1 MENDKI
7 PKPNLILDNTSL
19 GWLVALGI
27 YDFSTWKH
35 SRRVAE
41 IASALARLRKVSKEI
56 RELIWYG
63 ALLHD
68 IGKIYIPQKILQK
81 PELLSKPEWKL
92 MRRHPVFAYNLLTTN
107 KSIAIIKNVAYC
119 HHEKWDGSGY
129 PRGLKGK
136 EIPMAARIFAVVD
149 VWDALRSDRPYRK
162 AWSENKVRNYIG
174 SESGTHFDPQ
184 IANSFLGMDI
194 ASVQI

>member
-1 MENDKI
+1 MNNDTTL
-7 PKPNLILDNTSL
+7 KPNLILDNTSL

-41 IASALARLRKVSKEI
+41 VASALARLRKVKEEM

-81 PELLSKPEWKL
+81 PDTLSEPEWKL

-129 PRGLKGK
+129 PRGLKGD
-136 EIPMAARIFAVVD
+136 EIPLAARIFAVVD
-149 VWDALRSDRPYRK
+149 VWDALRSDRPYRR
-162 AWSENKVRNYIG
+162 AWSEGKVRDYIG

-184 IANSFLGMDI
+184 IADSFLGMELGSI
-194 ASVQI
+194 QI

>member
-1 MENDKI
+1 MEFESFE
-7 PKPNLILDNTSL
+7 KPNLILDNTSL

-41 IASALARLRKVSKEI
+41 IASALAKLRKVKDEI
-56 RELIWYG
+56 REYIWYG

-81 PELLSKPEWKL
+81 PDTLSSQEWKL

-107 KSIAIIKNVAYC
+107 KSIAIIKNIAYC

-129 PRGLKGK
+129 PRGLKGD
-136 EIPMAARIFAVVD
+136 EIPLAARIFAVVD
-149 VWDALRSDRPYRK
+149 VWDALCSNRPYRR
-162 AWSENKVRNYIG
+162 AWQEDKVRTFIG
-174 SESGTHFDPQ
+174 NESGKHFDPK
-184 IANSFLGMDI
+184 ITETFLNMEVDSI
-194 ASVQI
+194 PV

>member
-1 MENDKI
+1 MENNMM

-27 YDFSTWKH
+27 YDFTTWKH

-41 IASALARLRKVSKEI
+41 VASTLARLRKVKEEI

-81 PELLSKPEWKL
+81 PDSLSDEEWKL
-92 MRRHPVFAYNLLTTN
+92 MRRHPVYAYNLLTTN
-107 KSIAIIKNVAYC
+107 KSIAVIKNIAYC

-129 PRGLKGK
+129 PRGLKGE
-136 EIPMAARIFAVVD
+136 EIPLAARIFAVVD

-162 AWSENKVRNYIG
+162 AWSEDKVRHYIG
-174 SESGTHFDPQ
+174 DESGTHFDPQ
-184 IANSFLGMDI
+184 IVGSFLDMDI

>member
-1 MENDKI
+1 MEDIIDSKV
-7 PKPNLILDNTSL
+7 NLIFDNTSL

-41 IASALARLRKVSKEI
+41 IASSLAQKRRAEDDV
-56 RELIWYG
+56 REYIWYG

-81 PELLSKPEWKL
+81 PDTLSEQEWKL
-92 MRRHPVFAYNLLTTN
+92 MRRHPIFAYNLLTTN
-107 KSIAIIKNVAYC
+107 KSMVIVRNIAYC

-129 PRGLKGK
+129 PRGLVGDS
-136 EIPMAARIFAVVD
+136 IPIAARIFAVVD
-149 VWDALRSDRPYRK
+149 VWDALRSDRPYRR
-162 AWSENKVRNYIG
+162 AWPEEKVREYIG
-174 SESGTHFDPQ
+174 SESGKHFDPQ
-184 IANSFLGMDI
+184 IATTFLNMDM
-194 ASVQI
+194 ASVNI

>member
-1 MENDKI
+1 MEDIIDSKV
-7 PKPNLILDNTSL
+7 NLIFDNTSL

-41 IASALARLRKVSKEI
+41 IASSLAQKRRAEDDV
-56 RELIWYG
+56 REYIWYG

-81 PELLSKPEWKL
+81 PDTLSEQEWKL
-92 MRRHPVFAYNLLTTN
+92 MRRHPIFAYNLLTTN
-107 KSIAIIKNVAYC
+107 KSMVIVRNIAYC

-129 PRGLKGK
+129 PRGLVGDS
-136 EIPMAARIFAVVD
+136 IPIAARIFAVVD
-149 VWDALRSDRPYRK
+149 VWDALRSDRPYRR
-162 AWSENKVRNYIG
+162 AWPEEKVREYIG
-174 SESGTHFDPQ
+174 SESGKHFDPQ
-184 IANSFLGMDI
+184 IATTFLNMDMARVNI
-194 ASVQI
+194 

>member
-1 MENDKI
+1 MYDENM

-41 IASALARLRKVSKEI
+41 IASALARLREVKKDVQ
-56 RELIWYG
+56 ELIWYG

-68 IGKIYIPQKILQK
+68 IGKIYIPQNILKK
-81 PELLSKPEWKL
+81 PDTLSDQEWKL

-107 KSIAIIKNVAYC
+107 KSISLIKNVAYC

-136 EIPMAARIFAVVD
+136 EIPLAARIFAIVD

-162 AWSENKVRNYIG
+162 AWPESKVRTFI
-174 SESGTHFDPQ
+174 SEESGNHFDPK
-184 IANSFLGMDI
+184 IVNSFLNMDI
-194 ASVQI
+194 AAVQI

>member
-1 MENDKI
+1 METDIK
-7 PKPNLILDNTSL
+7 PKLSLILDNTSL

-41 IASALARLRKVSKEI
+41 IASSLAQQ
-56 RELIWYG
+56 REVEDEVTEHIWYG

-81 PELLSKPEWKL
+81 PDTLSEQEWKL
-92 MRRHPVFAYNLLTTN
+92 MRRHPIFAYNLLTTN
-107 KSIAIIKNVAYC
+107 ESLVIIKNIAYC
-119 HHEKWDGSGY
+119 HHEKWDGTGY
-129 PRGLKGK
+129 PRGLTAD
-136 EIPMAARIFAVVD
+136 EIPLAARIFAVVD
-149 VWDALRSDRPYRK
+149 VWDALHSDRPYRR
-162 AWSENKVRNYIG
+162 AWPVDKVRAYIDE
-174 SESGTHFDPQ
+174 ESGSYFDPK
-184 IANSFLGMDI
+184 IADSFLNMDM

>member
-1 MENDKI
+1 MDADIK
-7 PKPNLILDNTSL
+7 PKLNLILDNTSL

-41 IASALARLRKVSKEI
+41 IASALAKLRHVNEEI
-56 RELIWYG
+56 REHIWYG

-81 PELLSKPEWKL
+81 PESLSEKEWKL
-92 MRRHPVFAYNLLTTN
+92 MRRHPIFAYNLLTTN
-107 KSIAIIKNVAYC
+107 KSIAIVKNVAYC

-129 PRGLKGK
+129 PRGLKGE
-136 EIPMAARIFAVVD
+136 EIPLAARIFAVVD
-149 VWDALRSDRPYRK
+149 VWDALRSDRPYRR
-162 AWSENKVRNYIG
+162 AWPLKDVRDYIG
-174 SESGTHFDPQ
+174 DESGKHFDPK
-184 IANSFLGMDI
+184 IANTFLKMELG
-194 ASVQI
+194 SVQI